1 MKDFFKA
8 LGKALLY
15 FLVYFGFQM
24 IVSVA
29 FSIGYSILWSAKIAA
44 TGEMPDME
52 QMTQQITEG
61 IMSQAMTMTFIAGI
75 LALITYWIIFLIRKK
90 SFFQEVTLR
99 SIPVVGMIAVVLMG
113 ISFNIII
120 SVVIATIPFP
130 ESWSQS
136 YAQNSSVL
144 SDGNVVVAWLATVLM
159 APVLEEVVFRG
170 LIYKRLKTGMPVVVA
185 AIISSVVFG
194 LMHGTIIW
202 GMYAFVLGVVLIIVY
217 ERFHSLLANILL
229 HMGFNLTGMGLQLF
243 SDMSETAGWVVFAV
257 CVVVFIGTTYWMIQI
272 TKQENREIPIYA
284 E

>member
-52 QMTQQITEG
+52 QMTQKITEG